1 MKRFLVVAILL
12 ASLTDLGAQEATW
25 AFGGVGGCMGM
36 AIGGSLGAGLG
47 GGRDAGLGSGIGF
60 FAVGGLAAT
69 LAGIKRFREGRELK
83 GSDLYD
89 FIEGRDSWAFFPFVG
104 GAVLLGAPLG
114 TILRGGDAKDV
125 VLGFVGNLVGG
136 VVGYNVGD
144 GIGRH
149 LSMSS
154 LPDGGGYVAAR
165 FEFGK

>member
-1 MKRFLVVAILL
+1 M
-12 ASLTDLGAQEATW
+12 
-25 AFGGVGGCMGM
+25 
-36 AIGGSLGAGLG
+36 
-47 GGRDAGLGSGIGF
+47 
-60 FAVGGLAAT
+60 
-69 LAGIKRFREGRELK
+69 
-83 GSDLYD
+83 
-89 FIEGRDSWAFFPFVG
+89 
-104 GAVLLGAPLG
+104 LGAPLG